1 MERWVRPEGMT
12 ATVLSFD
19 FREGGGYRMRLT
31 YENPRSGSGKTSD
44 DSDEVEVRLIELTE
58 FRRIKQAVT
67 FESSDA
73 AYAGVMRMTW
83 TFDPVKSG
91 TLVTVCA
98 EDVPRGIRPEDH
110 EAAMTSTL
118 DNLASF
124 LGAVNSP

>member
-1 MERWVRPEGMT
+1 MERWVPPEGMT

-31 YENPRSGSGKTSD
+31 CETPQSGSGKTSE
-44 DSDEVEVRLIELTE
+44 DSDEVEVRFTRLLE
-58 FRRIKQAVT
+58 FRRIEQAVT

-73 AYAGVMRMTW
+73 GFAGVMRMTW
-83 TFDPVKSG
+83 TFDPVTNG

-98 EDVPRGIRPEDH
+98 EDVPRGIRREDH

-124 LGAVNSP
+124 LGAVKDP